1 MMASLCGTV
10 LCEHNQIASVDA
22 LSRTISEGE
31 SPISSCRMYNFYAFN
46 SRSTKYLNIIF

>member
-22 LSRTISEGE
+22 LSRTTSEGE
-31 SPISSCRMYNFYAFN
+31 SPISSCHVYNFVCK